1 MKNYQAILLSV
12 AGFVIAT
19 KTMNGT
25 LSNYITFS
33 GVLNEMAVTLFA
45 IMLSMIGLLSIDYK
59 KLIKS
64 LF

>member
-12 AGFVIAT
+12 ASSVLVI
-19 KTMNGT
+19 KTLNGSI
-25 LSNYITFS
+25 LKYMHFA
-33 GVLNEMAVTLFA
+33 GVLNEMAFA
-45 IMLSMIGLLSIDYK
+45 FIMFLLTIAGLTAIDYK

>member
-12 AGFVIAT
+12 AGLVIAT
-19 KTMNGT
+19 NTMNGT
-25 LSNYITFS
+25 LPNYITFS
-33 GVLNEMAVTLFA
+33 GVLNEMAFTLTA
-45 IMLSMIGLLSIDYK
+45 ILLSMTGLLSIDYK

>member
-12 AGFVIAT
+12 AGFTIAT
-19 KTMNGT
+19 NTMNGT
-25 LSNYITFS
+25 LTNYITFS
-33 GVLNEMAVTLFA
+33 GELNEIAFTLAA
-45 IMLSMIGLLSIDYK
+45 ILLSMIGLLSIDYK